1 MQVSVTGKQID
12 VGEALSTRVEQALS
26 KAVGKYFDRAIE
38 AHVTFSRER
47 QNFRADISVHVGRG
61 MLVQGH
67 AAATDV
73 HAAYD
78 LAEDR
83 IAKRLR
89 RHKRWLRDHR
99 NAPDGPAVAAMAARQ
114 YILAG
119 DADADVDEAAAA
131 EAGDQPVVVAEMATE
146 ILTLTVGEAVMR
158 LDLGDLPALLF
169 RNGAHGGL
177 NMVYR
182 RTDGNIGWV
191 DPQGSPRDAK
201 RPAR

>member
-12 VGEALSTRVEQALS
+12 VGDALNTRVAQSLTR
-26 KAVGKYFDRAIE
+26 AVDKYFDKAME

-47 QNFRADISVHVGRG
+47 QNYRADISVHAGRG
-61 MLVQGH
+61 LLLQGH
-67 AAATDV
+67 AVATDV

-78 LAEDR
+78 QAEDR

-99 NAPDGPAVAAMAARQ
+99 NAPDGPALAARQ

-119 DADADVDEAAAA
+119 DTRDDEVDEAAAA
-131 EAGDQPVVVAEMATE
+131 ESGDRPVVVAEMSAE
-146 ILTLTVGEAVMR
+146 ISTLTVGEAVMR
-158 LDLGDLPALLF
+158 MDLGDLPALLF
-169 RNGAHGGL
+169 RNSAHGGL

-182 RTDGNIGWV
+182 RADGNIGWV
-191 DPQGSPRDAK
+191 DPQGTPGDAK
-201 RPAR
+201 RPA